1 MDWFLMENPIKTDD
15 LGVAPWIGNLHIA
28 ITSMESMGFLN
39 ILMVMVDELD
49 LIGYR
54 ISSL

>member
-1 MDWFLMENPIKTDD
+1 MDWKPPK
-15 LGVAPWIGNLHIA
+15 IA
-28 ITSMESMGFLN
+28 ITSMESMGLLN

-54 ISSL
+54 INSL

>member
-1 MDWFLMENPIKTDD
+1 MENPIKTDD